1 MRRMALLVAGVLALL
16 LVPVTAASAHPL
28 GNFTVNHYDGLVVG
42 RHAVHDHAVVD
53 TAEIPTQQARRSVDR
68 DGDGV
73 VTAGGRTAFAAGTC
87 RSVGRDL
94 RLSMAGRPGS
104 FVGTAAI
111 YTYPAGAARPPTAP
125 LARSPPAA

>member
-73 VTAGGRTAFAAGTC
+73 VTAGERTAF
-87 RSVGRDL
+87 
-94 RLSMAGRPGS
+94 
-104 FVGTAAI
+104 
-111 YTYPAGAARPPTAP
+111 PAGEG
-125 LARSPPAA
+125 RSGGGGPRLWVGGRAGAV